1 MNRTKKRS
9 LGDIPGL
16 ELHLHPNLVKWIGFV
31 CLCLGSFSTAVIQQV
46 ILDLGAGEAALDAI
60 GQSAALTAWA
70 NAAVIC
76 TGISYLAIPIYARLV
91 YEGSCRSS
99 NPRAYFL
106 RLVLVALLAEIPYDL
121 STAGVCF
128 NWSSQ
133 NPTWALAIGAL
144 MLAIFQDYAQPGPRG
159 SILQCLVLAMAV
171 AWTLVLRSQFGILT
185 VLLIAV
191 FAIFSRKKL
200 LASLGGGLMCFL
212 QFPAPLGMFVAH
224 WYDGDKGKPRKYLF
238 YALYLVHLVVFAALA
253 MLLSR

>member
-1 MNRTKKRS
+1 MTTKQKRS
-9 LGDIPGL
+9 VGDIPGL
-16 ELHLHPNLVKWIGFV
+16 ELHLSPTLVKWIGFF
-31 CLCLGSFSTAVIQQV
+31 CLCLGSFSTAVIQQG
-46 ILDLGAGEAALDAI
+46 ILGLGAGNWDLDTI
-60 GQSAALTAWA
+60 GQSASLTAWA

-106 RLVLVALLAEIPYDL
+106 RLVLAALLAEIPYDL

-144 MLAIFQDYAQPGPRG
+144 MLSIFREYAQPGPRG

-171 AWTLVLRSQFGILT
+171 AWTLVLRSEFGILT

-191 FAIFSRKKL
+191 FAIFSQKKL

-224 WYDGDKGKPRKYLF
+224 WYDGSKAKPRKHLF
-238 YALYLVHLVVFAALA
+238 YLLYLAQLAVFAALA
-253 MLLSR
+253 VILS